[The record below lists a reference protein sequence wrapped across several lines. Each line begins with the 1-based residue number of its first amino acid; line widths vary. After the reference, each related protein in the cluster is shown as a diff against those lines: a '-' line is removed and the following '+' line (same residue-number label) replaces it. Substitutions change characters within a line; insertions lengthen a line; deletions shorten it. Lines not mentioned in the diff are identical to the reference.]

1 MTMYP
6 VSPIS
11 QPVVVKALSSALGNI
26 RVSTKIPQPRPREH
40 VVVSRIGSQSP
51 EFGVSSPRYLIEVY
65 SDNELNTERLAE
77 KVHSTWLNL
86 TSKEIN
92 RTYSD
97 WNLQP
102 YESPDTDHTRYQFTG
117 GLQLLL

>member
-1 MTMYP
+1 MTAYP
-6 VSPIS
+6 VAPIS
-11 QPVVVKALSSALGNI
+11 QPIVVKALSNALGNI

-40 VVVSRIGSQSP
+40 VVVSRIGTQLP

-77 KVHSTWLNL
+77 KVHSAWLNL
-86 TSKEIN
+86 ANNGIN
-92 RTYSD
+92 WAYSD

-102 YESPDTDHTRYQFTG
+102 YDSPDTEHTRYQFTG
-117 GLQLLL
+117 GLQLML